1 MYSRRGFPGNFVD
14 CMMLHTSQFPAIIGK
29 RRRHAAQDATL
40 PAAPLLKAA
49 LLSLLAAG
57 SVVALPCVAAPEEI
71 QVYMDDMSAPGQFGL
86 DVHNNY
92 VISGTTTPSYPGELP
107 TEHVYRLTPEFYYG
121 LTKTLELGFYVL
133 TTDGAG
139 DSVHTDGAKV
149 RLKYVAPHDAETGF
163 YWGLNLE
170 IGRTDLRVSELPWN
184 AELKAILGYRSGPW
198 SIALNPNLDGSLS
211 KDGGPVTASLDGKVA
226 YSISEKTQLG
236 FESYNELGPLSGL
249 QSLQKNSKSLYAVVD
264 HDFGGFDLNA
274 GVGRGL
280 TSDADR
286 WVAKFIVGTHF

>member
-1 MYSRRGFPGNFVD
+1 
-14 CMMLHTSQFPAIIGK
+14 
-29 RRRHAAQDATL
+29 
-40 PAAPLLKAA
+40 
-49 LLSLLAAG
+49 
-57 SVVALPCVAAPEEI
+57 
-71 QVYMDDMSAPGQFGL
+71 MDDMSAPGQFGL

-92 VISGTTTPSYPGELP
+92 VISGSSTPSYPGELP

-121 LTKTLELGFYVL
+121 LSKTLELGFYVL

-149 RLKYVAPHDAETGF
+149 RLKYVAPHDAEMGF

-198 SIALNPNLDGSLS
+198 SVALNPNLDGSLS
-211 KDGGPVTASLDGKVA
+211 KDGGPVTTSLDGKVA
-226 YSISEKTQLG
+226 YSIAEKTQIG
-236 FESYNELGPLSGL
+236 FESYNELGPFSGL
-249 QSLQKNSKSLYAVVD
+249 QSLQKNSKSLYAVID

>member
-14 CMMLHTSQFPAIIGK
+14 CMMLHTPQFPAIIGK
-29 RRRHAAQDATL
+29 RRRHAAQDSTL

-49 LLSLLAAG
+49 LLSLLAAS

-184 AELKAILGYRSGPW
+184 AELRPSSAIAAARGASRSIPISMAACRMTAARSRPRWTARWPTAFQKRPSWASNPTTSLVPSPACNRCKKTASRSMPW
-198 SIALNPNLDGSLS
+198 STTTSA
-211 KDGGPVTASLDGKVA
+211 AS
-226 YSISEKTQLG
+226 T
-236 FESYNELGPLSGL
+236 
-249 QSLQKNSKSLYAVVD
+249 
-264 HDFGGFDLNA
+264 
-274 GVGRGL
+274 
-280 TSDADR
+280 
-286 WVAKFIVGTHF
+286 